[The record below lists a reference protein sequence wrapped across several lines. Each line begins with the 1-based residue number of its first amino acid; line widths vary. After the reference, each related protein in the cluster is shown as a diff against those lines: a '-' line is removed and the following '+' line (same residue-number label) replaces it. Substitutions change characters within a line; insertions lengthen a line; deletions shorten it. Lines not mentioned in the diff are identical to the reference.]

1 MTLAPIPSNADLPAE
16 TPRQSADPADPD
28 FESALMEGLP
38 DPVSASSED
47 AGWTDLPDVVPPA
60 AVPAELECENDEQ
73 EDSGSDTDFETMLL
87 DGLLDVPSVS
97 SEETE
102 TPAPQPGDEPLAEPD
117 PVSEPEVT
125 PTGSA
130 VDFEDVLLAGLSGE
144 AVMSPGNGDS
154 SEPPEPHTPPS
165 LPPDSARESDFGLE
179 KTLLE
184 GLPNGPSASSEDGES
199 PNLPEAIPATTLATP
214 DASLAEP
221 EPDAAA
227 LPNTEDL
234 ASELLDGLSDG
245 TEAHSD
251 LGEPAG
257 LPAGPQ
263 SGGDASRSFPVE
275 PSRSSDD
282 LPESVS
288 EVILPDPDNL
298 SVSDS
303 HTASEHLPAGATSD
317 GPVAALAFAAD
328 PETETALRE
337 GLLHFEG
344 ASPDH
349 EDPQVWPGGLR
360 AALAALADGNS
371 TGLVIVDLD
380 GVPFPAGAMHELAE
394 VCEVG
399 TAVIALGSDG
409 SARASR
415 EILLAGVSDYLVKPV
430 SPAAIRDAALR
441 ATGADTDSP
450 ARGCVAGFAGTGG
463 SGATTLAAAT
473 ALHAAGQGRYVSILD
488 LNRTV
493 SSMALL
499 LDVEPAPG
507 LDQLFEVAGRSFP
520 DPGLLDGVRTE
531 RSERISVYAYRLGST
546 LPPAPSMP
554 ALDWLLSQLR
564 HRSQLVL
571 VDGLDDPGTY
581 FDLLGE
587 VDLRVLVVEPTASGA
602 ARAARTL
609 DLLSAAAPVLLVQN
623 HTRAFRPDAGA
634 TMLNGTGIET
644 ASDVV
649 VPFDRSLPELA
660 GRGWPGDRLPRNLRK
675 PVAALA
681 ERLSMPVPAAPAALG
696 AGG

>member
-1 MTLAPIPSNADLPAE
+1 MTLAPILSNADLPAE
-16 TPRQSADPADPD
+16 TPRQRADPADPD
-28 FESALMEGLP
+28 FESALMEGLSN
-38 DPVSASSED
+38 PVSASSED
-47 AGWTDLPDVVPPA
+47 TGWTDLPDMVPPA
-60 AVPAELECENDEQ
+60 VVPAEPECENDESD
-73 EDSGSDTDFETMLL
+73 EPGDSGSEIDFETMLL
-87 DGLLDVPSVS
+87 DGLSDLPSVS

-102 TPAPQPGDEPLAEPD
+102 TPAPQPEDEPLTEPEPD
-117 PVSEPEVT
+117 PVSEPEV
-125 PTGSA
+125 PSDGLA
-130 VDFEDVLLAGLSGE
+130 ADFEDALLAGLSGE
-144 AVMSPGNGDS
+144 AAMSPGNGDS
-154 SEPPEPHTPPS
+154 PEPPDPHTLPS
-165 LPPDSARESDFGLE
+165 PTPDSGP
-179 KTLLE
+179 LLDVDPDEALPE
-184 GLPNGPSASSEDGES
+184 GLPNGPSISSEEGVS
-199 PNLPEAIPATTLATP
+199 PGLPGMDAAMP

-221 EPDAAA
+221 EPDTAA
-227 LPNTEDL
+227 LSDTDNL
-234 ASELLDGLSDG
+234 ANELIGSLSDG
-245 TEAHSD
+245 TEAFSD
-251 LGEPAG
+251 HGEPPG
-257 LPAGPQ
+257 LPAAPR
-263 SGGDASRSFPVE
+263 SDSDASQSYPVE
-275 PSRSSDD
+275 PSRPPGDLSESSIDT
-282 LPESVS
+282 ESRD
-288 EVILPDPDNL
+288 EL
-298 SVSDS
+298 
-303 HTASEHLPAGATSD
+303 HEHPPAGATSD

-328 PETETALRE
+328 SETETALRE

-344 ASPDH
+344 ASPDQ

-360 AALAALADGNS
+360 AAVAALADGHS

-441 ATGADTDSP
+441 AAGADTDSP

-463 SGATTLAAAT
+463 SGATTLAAAA

-507 LDQLFEVAGRSFP
+507 LDQLFEVAGRSLP

-531 RSERISVYAYRLGST
+531 RSERISVYAYRLGSA
-546 LPPAPSMP
+546 LPPVPSLP
-554 ALDWLLSQLR
+554 ALHWLLGQLR

-609 DLLSAAAPVLLVQN
+609 DLLSPAAPVLLVQN
-623 HTRAFRPDAGA
+623 HTRAFRPDAGTA
-634 TMLNGTGIET
+634 VLNGAGIEA

-649 VPFDRSLPELA
+649 VPFDQSLPELA
-660 GRGWPGDRLPRNLRK
+660 GRGWPGDRLPRGLRK
-675 PVAALA
+675 PVAALS
-681 ERLSMPVPAAPAALG
+681 ERLSMPMPAAPAALA

>member
-1 MTLAPIPSNADLPAE
+1 MTLAPILSNADLPAE
-16 TPRQSADPADPD
+16 TPRERADPAEPD
-28 FESALMEGLP
+28 FESALMEGLSE
-38 DPVSASSED
+38 PVSASSED
-47 AGWTDLPDVVPPA
+47 AESTDLPDVVSLA
-60 AVPAELECENDEQ
+60 AVSAEPECENDEP
-73 EDSGSDTDFETMLL
+73 ENSGSETDFETMLL
-87 DGLLDVPSVS
+87 DGLSDMPSVS
-97 SEETE
+97 SEEAE
-102 TPAPQPGDEPLAEPD
+102 TPALQPEDERLAEPDPD
-117 PVSEPEVT
+117 PVSEPEDP

-130 VDFEDVLLAGLSGE
+130 ADFEDALLAGLSGE
-144 AVMSPGNGDS
+144 AAMSPENGDS
-154 SEPPEPHTPPS
+154 PEPPDPGILPS
-165 LPPDSARESDFGLE
+165 PPPDSGP
-179 KTLLE
+179 LLDVDLDEALME
-184 GLPNGPSASSEDGES
+184 GLPNGPSTSSKEQVS
-199 PNLPEAIPATTLATP
+199 PDLPGAAAAMP

-221 EPDAAA
+221 EPDTAA
-227 LPNTEDL
+227 LSDTDNL
-234 ASELLDGLSDG
+234 ANELIGGLSDDI
-245 TEAHSD
+245 EASSVHDDS
-251 LGEPAG
+251 PS
-257 LPAGPQ
+257 LPEAPQ

-275 PSRSSDD
+275 HSRSPDD
-282 LPESVS
+282 LPESS
-288 EVILPDPDNL
+288 IGI
-298 SVSDS
+298 DS
-303 HTASEHLPAGATSD
+303 RDELHEHPPAGATSD

-328 PETETALRE
+328 SVTETALRE

-360 AALAALADGNS
+360 AAVAALTDGHS
-371 TGLVIVDLD
+371 TGLIIVDLD

-394 VCEVG
+394 VCEEG

-441 ATGADTDSP
+441 AAGADTDSP

-463 SGATTLAAAT
+463 SGATTLAAAA

-507 LDQLFEVAGRSFP
+507 LDQLFEVAGRSLP

-546 LPPAPSMP
+546 LPPVPSMP

-609 DLLSAAAPVLLVQN
+609 DLLSPAAPVLLVQN
-623 HTRAFRPDAGA
+623 HTRAFRPDAGTA
-634 TMLNGTGIET
+634 MLNRAGIEA

-660 GRGWPGDRLPRNLRK
+660 GRGWPGDRLPRGLRK
-675 PVAALA
+675 PVAALS
-681 ERLSMPVPAAPAALG
+681 ERLSMPMPAAPAALA